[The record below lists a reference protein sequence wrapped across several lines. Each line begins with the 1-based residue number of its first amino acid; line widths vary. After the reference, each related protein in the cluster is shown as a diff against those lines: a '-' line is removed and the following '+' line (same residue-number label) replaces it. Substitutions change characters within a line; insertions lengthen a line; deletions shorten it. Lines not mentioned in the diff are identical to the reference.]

1 MFARGIRGATVVEN
15 NVKTLIVEAT
25 VELLGVMVRDNDVSI
40 SDIAAVFFTT
50 TIDLNAEFPAVAAR
64 ETLGWTT
71 VPLMCGHEMT
81 VPDSMQKVI
90 RVMMLVNTMK
100 NQDEIKSVYLRG
112 AGSCLLY
119 TSPSPRDATLSRM
132 PSSA

>member
-1 MFARGIRGATVVEN
+1 MFSRGIRGATVVES

-25 VELLGVMVRDNDVSI
+25 VELLGVMVRDNNVSI

-71 VPLMCGHEMT
+71 VPLMCGHEMA
-81 VPDSMQKVI
+81 VPDSMEKVI

-112 AGSCLLY
+112 AGSLR
-119 TSPSPRDATLSRM
+119 SD
-132 PSSA
+132 